1 MLENAVSNQFLV
13 PSPQSPQHRL
23 DKKKGVS
30 GECSTTT
37 ETPIPFP
44 KQSKPIKYDVLILN
58 FFIIITLN
66 CMHVVTYIV
75 PDADFRTKH
84 LIKQALCKNQFLKNL
99 NTNQISEI
107 VDVMYTK
114 EFEAGSYVIR
124 KGDPGTDSFH
134 TIYAFVQLENF
145 QLFSDI
151 LFCK

>member
-1 MLENAVSNQFLV
+1 MFDYDGNADTVSQTVQTHQVRRFYFKFFYHNN
-13 PSPQSPQHRL
+13 
-23 DKKKGVS
+23 
-30 GECSTTT
+30 
-37 ETPIPFP
+37 
-44 KQSKPIKYDVLILN
+44 IKL
-58 FFIIITLN
+58 
-66 CMHVVTYIV
+66 HARGHAYIV

-124 KGDPGTDSFH
+124 KGDPVTDSFH
-134 TIYAFVQLENF
+134 TIYAFAQLENF